1 MNISIIGMGYVGL
14 VAGVCF
20 AEMGHIV
27 TGLDIDESKISEL
40 SNGGVPLHEP
50 GLRELLQRNLKEG
63 RICFTTRYDVAI
75 RASPLIFLALP
86 TPASRDGSADLSYI
100 FSAAKEIAEQ
110 MDSYKLIVNKS
121 TAPVGTLI
129 AIKNYIERILK
140 ARKSTLSFN
149 VGSNPEFLKEGTALQ
164 DFLKPDR
171 IIIGSDSHGVRKV
184 LTEIYS
190 GFTLSRDRIMHM
202 SIAAAE
208 LTKYVANA
216 MLSCRI
222 SFMNEIAALC
232 DGLQVNVQDVRR
244 GIGSDSRI
252 GSAFLYPGVGFGGS
266 CFPKDLSALINIAKE
281 TGVVPHM
288 LEAIWKVNNNQ
299 KSFLYR
305 KLCELFTRTGLFN
318 KVIAIWGLSFKP
330 DTDDMREAPSIS
342 LIQSLQRSGA
352 CLQLF
357 DPVAMAKA
365 KSILPPSENVVFCA
379 SEKLAA
385 TGADAIC
392 LLTEWKQ
399 FRYINME
406 EIYSLMRE
414 KYFLDGRNQYCPK
427 AMRKLGFAYLGIG
440 TSESMDSIL
449 DSPSPLCTREEQ
461 VMEGNISACRN

>member
-27 TGLDIDESKISEL
+27 AGLDIDEKKISEL
-40 SNGGVPLHEP
+40 SAGRVPLHEP
-50 GLRELLQRNLKEG
+50 GLKELLERNLKER
-63 RICFTTRYDVAI
+63 RISFTTSYAI
-75 RASPLIFLALP
+75 ATKASPLIFLALP
-86 TPASRDGSADLSYI
+86 TPPGKDGSADLSYI
-100 FSAAKEIAEQ
+100 FSAAREIAKH
-110 MDSYKLIVNKS
+110 MNSYTLLVNKS

-129 AIKNYIERILK
+129 ALKNYIEKIL
-140 ARKSTLSFN
+140 RERQSDCSFDI
-149 VGSNPEFLKEGTALQ
+149 GSNPEFLKEGTALQ

-171 IIIGSDSHGVRKV
+171 IIIGSESAYVRKT

-232 DGLQVNVQDVRR
+232 DGLGVNVQEVRR

-266 CFPKDLSALINIAKE
+266 CFPKDLSALMNMARGI
-281 TGVVPHM
+281 GVSPHM
-288 LEAIWKVNNNQ
+288 LEAIWKVNESQ
-299 KSFLYR
+299 KGFLYT
-305 KLCELFTRTGLFN
+305 KLCELFASTGLSN

-330 DTDDMREAPSIS
+330 DTDDMREAPSLS
-342 LIQSLQRSGA
+342 LIKSLIESGA
-352 CLQLF
+352 SLQLF
-357 DPVAMAKA
+357 DPVAMEKA
-365 KSILPPSENVVFCA
+365 KSILPSSENVIFCE

-399 FRYINME
+399 FRYINMQ
-406 EIYSLMRE
+406 EIYLLMRQ

-427 AMRKLGFAYLGIG
+427 AMRKLGFTYLGIG
-440 TSESMDSIL
+440 TSESNPPIWDNYTRFFTQKEEIL
-449 DSPSPLCTREEQ
+449 ESDL
-461 VMEGNISACRN
+461 SACGN

>member
-1 MNISIIGMGYVGL
+1 
-14 VAGVCF
+14 
-20 AEMGHIV
+20 
-27 TGLDIDESKISEL
+27 
-40 SNGGVPLHEP
+40 
-50 GLRELLQRNLKEG
+50 
-63 RICFTTRYDVAI
+63 
-75 RASPLIFLALP
+75 
-86 TPASRDGSADLSYI
+86 
-100 FSAAKEIAEQ
+100 
-110 MDSYKLIVNKS
+110 
-121 TAPVGTLI
+121 
-129 AIKNYIERILK
+129 
-140 ARKSTLSFN
+140 
-149 VGSNPEFLKEGTALQ
+149 
-164 DFLKPDR
+164 
-171 IIIGSDSHGVRKV
+171 
-184 LTEIYS
+184 
-190 GFTLSRDRIMHM
+190 M

-266 CFPKDLSALINIAKE
+266 CFPKDLSALITMAKE
-281 TGVVPHM
+281 TKVAPHM

-305 KLCELFTRTGLFN
+305 KLCELFARTGLSN

-330 DTDDMREAPSIS
+330 DTDDMREAPSLS

-352 CLQLF
+352 SLQLF

-365 KSILPPSENVVFCA
+365 KAILPPSQNVIFCA

-449 DSPSPLCTREEQ
+449 DSPSPLYTREEN
-461 VMEGNISACRN
+461 VIESNISACRN

>member
-27 TGLDIDESKISEL
+27 TGLDIDEKKIGEL
-40 SNGGVPLHEP
+40 SIGRVPLHEP
-50 GLRELLQRNLKEG
+50 GLAELLQRNLREG
-63 RICFTTRYDVAI
+63 RISFTTSYALAT

-86 TPASRDGSADLSYI
+86 TPTNTGGSSDLSYL
-100 FSAAKEIAEQ
+100 FSAAKQIAEH
-110 MDSYKLIVNKS
+110 MNSYTLIVNKS
-121 TAPVGTLI
+121 TAPVGTLV
-129 AIKNYIERILK
+129 AIKNYMEKILN
-140 ARKSTLSFN
+140 ALNSPHSFDM
-149 VGSNPEFLKEGTALQ
+149 GSNPEFLKEGTALQ

-171 IIIGSDSHGVRKV
+171 IIIGSDSLHVRQV

-190 GFTLSRDRIMHM
+190 GFTLSRDKIMYM
-202 SIAAAE
+202 SIRAAE

-232 DGLQVNVQDVRR
+232 DSLQVNVQDVRR

-266 CFPKDLSALINIAKE
+266 CFPKDLRALINIAKKN
-281 TGVVPHM
+281 GIKPHI
-288 LEAIWKVNNNQ
+288 LEAIWEVNNNQ

-305 KLCELFTRTGLFN
+305 KLCELFASTGLSN

-330 DTDDMREAPSIS
+330 DTDDMREAPSLP
-342 LIQSLQRSGA
+342 LIQSLQQSGA
-352 CLQLF
+352 FLQLF
-357 DPVAMAKA
+357 DPIAMGKA
-365 KSILPPSENVVFCA
+365 KSLLSSSENILFCA
-379 SEKLAA
+379 SEKFAA

-399 FRYINME
+399 FRYINMQ
-406 EIYSLMRE
+406 EIYLLMRQ

-427 AMRKLGFAYLGIG
+427 AMRKLGFTYMGIG
-440 TSESMDSIL
+440 TCDTMHPISDDPTQFPLQKEGAEESH
-449 DSPSPLCTREEQ
+449 
-461 VMEGNISACRN
+461 ISACRN